1 MKSKRSPSASR
12 STGNLIIDTSALI
25 TWVKKGQ
32 AEKLVDYSGAKISVV
47 TLFEFLRGVK
57 SEKGFKRAVK
67 DLTTLFKV
75 VPIDESTSILASELY
90 RKLEKV
96 GTPHRDDGDL
106 LIAATAIKKGYY
118 LLTYD
123 KGFSKFTKFGLK
135 LYKESK
141 K

>member
-1 MKSKRSPSASR
+1 MKSRRSPSASK
-12 STGNLIIDTSALI
+12 STENLIIDTSALI

-32 AEKLVDYSGAKISVV
+32 AEKLVECSGAKISVV

-90 RKLEKV
+90 RKLEGG

-106 LIAATAIKKGYY
+106 LIAATAIRKGYY

-123 KGFSKFTKFGLK
+123 KGFNKFTKFGLK

>member
-1 MKSKRSPSASR
+1 MKSKRDH
-12 STGNLIIDTSALI
+12 STLRNTENLIIDTSALI
-25 TWVKKGQ
+25 TWIKKGQ
-32 AEKLVDYSGAKISVV
+32 AERLIEYSGAKISVV

-57 SEKGFKRAVK
+57 SERGFKRAVK

-75 VPIDESTSILASELY
+75 APIDEPTSILASELY
-90 RKLEKV
+90 RKLEEG

-106 LIAATAIKKGYY
+106 LIAATAIKEGYY

-135 LYKESK
+135 LYKERK
-141 K
+141 R

>member
-1 MKSKRSPSASR
+1 MKSRRSPSASKNTR
-12 STGNLIIDTSALI
+12 NLIIDTSALI

-32 AEKLVDYSGAKISVV
+32 VEKLVEYSGAKISVV
-47 TLFEFLRGVK
+47 TLFEFLRGVR

-75 VPIDESTSILASELY
+75 VPIDEFTSILASELY
-90 RKLEKV
+90 RKLEKG

-106 LIAATAIKKGYY
+106 LIAATAIQKGYY
-118 LLTYD
+118 ILTYD

-135 LYKESK
+135 LYREK
-141 K
+141 KR

>member
-32 AEKLVDYSGAKISVV
+32 AEKLVEYSGAKISVV

-90 RKLEKV
+90 RKLERG

>member
-32 AEKLVDYSGAKISVV
+32 AEKLVEYSGAKISVV

-90 RKLEKV
+90 LKLERS